1 MSKPR
6 RTETLPAEPLR
17 TDDGGLLLSPP
28 VCASCRVR
36 AVRVVAYTNEQGAK
50 AYRASTSC
58 EDCQRAAF
66 GGGGSAPAAPAV
78 VEVPSALPPSA
89 QKLYDSPAAM
99 MAELWPCSN
108 PAAPVAAPAD
118 LTRPENLRAGMRFQ
132 STAPGYE
139 HVVCTFGGEAPAAM
153 AGDIARGMWRFVGF
167 DLGLFPRA
175 ARAVRPVHV
184 AIPAAPIS
192 ETPPAPR
199 PVVPLTAGE
208 TVSAL
213 SASLDRVAAPPS
225 VTAAD
230 LSRHAVR
237 MRKAGLA
244 PVTRETCDPH
254 ERRLFGGL
262 RGGL

>member
-6 RTETLPAEPLR
+6 RTSPLPAAP
-17 TDDGGLLLSPP
+17 TG
-28 VCASCRVR
+28 VCSACRVR
-36 AVRVVAYTNEQGAK
+36 PARVVSYLDEQGQPAE
-50 AYRASTSC
+50 RVSSSC
-58 EDCQRAAF
+58 ETCQRGAF
-66 GGGGSAPAAPAV
+66 GSGGGSP
-78 VEVPSALPPSA
+78 
-89 QKLYDSPAAM
+89 
-99 MAELWPCSN
+99 
-108 PAAPVAAPAD
+108 APVAA
-118 LTRPENLRAGMRFQ
+118 
-132 STAPGYE
+132 
-139 HVVCTFGGEAPAAM
+139 VVVE
-153 AGDIARGMWRFVGF
+153 V
-167 DLGLFPRA
+167 
-175 ARAVRPVHV
+175 
-184 AIPAAPIS
+184 APIS

-254 ERRLFGGL
+254 ERRFFGV
-262 RGGL
+262 RGAL